1 MKRKRRVIGE
11 FILAL
16 IFAFLIGITIWSFGL
31 KEGLIIWAIG
41 LGVSVIILIAMFFI
55 TEDE

>member
-1 MKRKRRVIGE
+1 MKRRVISE

-16 IFAFLIGITIWSFGL
+16 VFAFLIGITIWSFGL
-31 KEGLIIWAIG
+31 KEGLIIWAVGFGI
-41 LGVSVIILIAMFFI
+41 SAIILIAMFFI